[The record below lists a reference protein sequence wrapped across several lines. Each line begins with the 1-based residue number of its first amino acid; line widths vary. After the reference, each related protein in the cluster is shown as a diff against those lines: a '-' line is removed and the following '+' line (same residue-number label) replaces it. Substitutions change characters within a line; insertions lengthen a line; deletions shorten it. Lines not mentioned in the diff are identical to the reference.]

1 MALLRRE
8 QGADEVAEVLPDAAM
23 AIANLAEVLGKLVDY
38 GVPEPEAYAAVS
50 GLGIAFVGDDLELA
64 RTSARL
70 RLRTRSAGLSLGDRI
85 CLALGER
92 LKLPVLTAGRAW
104 ARLDLPLTVHVIR

>member
-38 GVPEPEAYAAVS
+38 GVPEPEAY
-50 GLGIAFVGDDLELA
+50 GRLFLLLA
-64 RTSARL
+64 
-70 RLRTRSAGLSLGDRI
+70 
-85 CLALGER
+85 
-92 LKLPVLTAGRAW
+92 
-104 ARLDLPLTVHVIR
+104 